1 MKRVRR
7 KRIAGTCEKTML
19 IHKVFCQSE
28 ILRFGGKLKNLK
40 DQDDNVDLLYHNHDI
55 RKTPAAIN
63 AKLVISGN
71 VSFVDK
77 NFVERR
83 PVIIVERDKTEDTTV
98 AGAFDKALY
107 QDKTYPV
114 KNVAPIITA

>member
-7 KRIAGTCEKTML
+7 KRIAGACEKTMF
-19 IHKVFCQSE
+19 IHKVFRHSE
-28 ILRFGGKLKNLK
+28 RSETKAKNLK

-107 QDKTYPV
+107 QDKT
-114 KNVAPIITA
+114 